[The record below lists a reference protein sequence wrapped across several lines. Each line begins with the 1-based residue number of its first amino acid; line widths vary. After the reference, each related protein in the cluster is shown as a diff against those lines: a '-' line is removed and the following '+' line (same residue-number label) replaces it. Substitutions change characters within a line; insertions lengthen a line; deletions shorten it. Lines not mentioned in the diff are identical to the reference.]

1 MEWSRYKTLCDRPD
15 YWPRWFLLRLIDL
28 AGAAGDETLQQR
40 LQVLLTAA
48 PLEKPAD
55 HRGDERTDVFSISLE
70 AGDVVALRAL
80 VDHFEGAPEKLP
92 KSFAGRGLGGF
103 AEALKELAD
112 ALALPPAVT
121 SAHGNNSTEQ
131 ETLMGGAGETVQ
143 RMIDAF
149 NRIDV
154 EGILECFAED
164 AVYHNMP
171 MEPITGTEGIR
182 AALGTF
188 LGDASE
194 VDWVVT
200 NLLENSD
207 GTVLTERV
215 DRFLIKGHWLELPV
229 MGTFEVVDGRIR
241 AWRDYFDL
249 ADFQQQF
256 AKAQGGA

>member
-1 MEWSRYKTLCDRPD
+1 MEWSRYKALCDRPD

-28 AGAAGDETLQQR
+28 AGAAGDEMLQQR
-40 LQVLLTAA
+40 LRALLTAA

-55 HRGDERTDVFSISLE
+55 HRGDERTDVFFVSLD
-70 AGDVVALRAL
+70 ASDVLGLREL
-80 VDHFEGAPEKLP
+80 VERFEGAPEQLP
-92 KSFAGRGLGGF
+92 SGFAGRGLGGF

-112 ALALPPAVT
+112 AQALLPGKAPAFDNIPT
-121 SAHGNNSTEQ
+121 GQEIRMGN
-131 ETLMGGAGETVQ
+131 AGETVR

-149 NRIDV
+149 NCIDV
-154 EGILECFAED
+154 DGILSCLAED